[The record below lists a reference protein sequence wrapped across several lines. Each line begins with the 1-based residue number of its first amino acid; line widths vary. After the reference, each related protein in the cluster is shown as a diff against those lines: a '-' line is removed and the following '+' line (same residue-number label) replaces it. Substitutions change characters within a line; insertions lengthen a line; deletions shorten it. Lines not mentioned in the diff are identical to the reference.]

1 MNTQGLHVSYYDKDC
16 IDFKCYD
23 IELVNHG
30 RWIPLNFHDTNILL
44 LSNKII
50 FIPTDIDKLNSIFFY
65 GIYCNGDILQLMML
79 IEGAFIVT

>member
-1 MNTQGLHVSYYDKDC
+1 M
-16 IDFKCYD
+16 
-23 IELVNHG
+23 
-30 RWIPLNFHDTNILL
+30 NFHDTNILL